1 VKPPVR
7 VEPQVLTLW
16 RDHDDA
22 LLDMPGISMGTRRPG
37 PAGWTDAA
45 ATVAGLYHGGV
56 RRAALSHP
64 VDLTRNTDPA
74 GLVQAMVLLREL
86 TSWGIAVD
94 WVAHFDDADMWRL
107 LNHLYPPKAMIGH
120 PDADAALV
128 DWRQT
133 FYLCKCVYRQ
143 GPGFIQVRD
152 RRAGSLSRFT
162 IDDPDYITAVGTLL
176 DGAPVGAVPEP
187 ILTAFLDE
195 GLAGIV
201 GDLAW
206 WLPYRVRRWPWPSLV
221 V

>member
-1 VKPPVR
+1 MPPVTT
-7 VEPQVLTLW
+7 EPQVLTLW

-22 LLDMPGISMGTRRPG
+22 LLDQPGIAMGTRRPG

-64 VDLTRNTDPA
+64 VDLTRNTDPPS
-74 GLVQAMVLLREL
+74 LVQAMVLLREL

-94 WVAHFDDADMWRL
+94 WEAEFDDPEMWRL
-107 LNHLYPPKAMIGH
+107 LNHLYPPKAAHGL
-120 PDADAALV
+120 PDAEKALT

-143 GPGFIQVRD
+143 GPGFLQVRD
-152 RRAGSLSRFT
+152 RRAGTLARFT
-162 IDDPDYITAVGTLL
+162 IDDPAYIAAVHTLL
-176 DGAPVGAVPEP
+176 DGAPVDAVPEP
-187 ILTAFLDE
+187 ILSAFLEE
-195 GLAGIV
+195 GLAGVV
-201 GDLAW
+201 GELAW